1 MALVVMNVKNQQL
14 RRTIYCFVI
23 KHYTFLKYPISTA
36 QKCIHWHVLLQAIIK
51 INDGKVLRHT
61 TKPQAS
67 TIANL
72 QWKKLPNCYFLLQI
86 YIFVWIWCISFLQ
99 LITVQNGLKMY
110 AKCVRVWCAYLLTLI
125 HSIHSFVCSF
135 RPSVS
140 MRNFL
145 LCNTKRSNLRDEKLK
160 RDIQRSAAKKMIF
173 RLLLSHFII
182 IVSRFLWHSLHSSD
196 FIFIIVWRI
205 CIQENM
211 RHTSA
216 RKDVAGSLVSLF
228 LSP

>member
-51 INDGKVLRHT
+51 INNGKVLHHT
-61 TKPQAS
+61 TKAS
-67 TIANL
+67 IIANL

-160 RDIQRSAAKKMIF
+160 RDIQRSAAKEENDLQAVVISFYNYCLEILMTFASFIGF
-173 RLLLSHFII
+173 HFHYY
-182 IVSRFLWHSLHSSD
+182 LANLHP
-196 FIFIIVWRI
+196 
-205 CIQENM
+205 
-211 RHTSA
+211 
-216 RKDVAGSLVSLF
+216 RKYAAHERA
-228 LSP
+228 